1 MCPLTAGSAM
11 VTDDRQ
17 QVIVGGLG
25 SAVFGEER
33 LQVQTLQWEG
43 DMGAYLG
50 GEHQF
55 MSKAL
60 QVDTQ
65 DLEQRTHNFLI
76 LDSWCLKILGE
87 RFGFLHDVN
96 D

>member
-11 VTDDRQ
+11 VTDDGQ

-25 SAVFGEER
+25 SAVFGQER
-33 LQVQTLQWEG
+33 LQVQTLEREG

-60 QVDTQ
+60 QVNTQ
-65 DLEQRTHNFLI
+65 DLEQRNIFVFTLE
-76 LDSWCLKILGE
+76 S
-87 RFGFLHDVN
+87 
-96 D
+96 